1 MREIMKKREP
11 AQVAVVRF
19 GLIKLCNG
27 EFEKY
32 LGHYVHQAPFRTITR
47 LLGTVQTSAC
57 EPAIFS

>member
-11 AQVAVVRF
+11 AQVAVLRF

-32 LGHYVHQAPFRTITR
+32 LGHYVHQAPFSTITR

-57 EPAIFS
+57 